1 MIKSMT
7 GYGRAECELPSKK
20 ITIEIKSLNSKQLDI
35 NARFPGIY
43 REKDIEVRKIIAERL
58 ERGKVD
64 FNLYCEQLGEES
76 NASINKQIVKNYYN
90 QLLDVCSELKLELT
104 EHSFQSILR
113 LPDAVKID
121 HEELDEEEWKII
133 LDKIGFA
140 IDKLNQFRDQEGKAL
155 EADMI
160 SHIENI
166 VDLKDRVQQYESE
179 RIEKIKSRLSD
190 ALNSISSNVQSDPN
204 RFEQELIFYLEKL
217 DINEEKVRL
226 QNHCN
231 YFLETIKEPIP
242 SGKKLG
248 FITQEIGREINTL
261 GSKANHTE
269 IQKLVIIMKDELEKI
284 KEQSLNVL

>member
-7 GYGRAECELPSKK
+7 GYGKAECELPSKK
-20 ITIEIKSLNSKQLDI
+20 IMIEIKSLNSKQLDI
-35 NARFPGIY
+35 NTRFPGIY
-43 REKDIEVRKIIAERL
+43 REKDIEVRKIIAEKL

-64 FNLYCEQLGEES
+64 FNIYCEQLGEES

-90 QLLDVCSELKLELT
+90 QLAEVCSDLNLQVT

-133 LDKIGFA
+133 VENIGSA
-140 IDKLNQFRDQEGKAL
+140 IEKLNQFREQEGKAL

-160 SHIENI
+160 SHIMNI
-166 VDLKDRVQQYESE
+166 VELKDNVKQYESE
-179 RIEKIKSRLSD
+179 RIEKIKTRLSD
-190 ALNSISSNVQSDPN
+190 ALNSLSANVQSDPN

-226 QNHCN
+226 QNHCD

>member
-1 MIKSMT
+1 M
-7 GYGRAECELPSKK
+7 AE
-20 ITIEIKSLNSKQLDI
+20 
-35 NARFPGIY
+35 
-43 REKDIEVRKIIAERL
+43 
-58 ERGKVD
+58 
-64 FNLYCEQLGEES
+64 
-76 NASINKQIVKNYYN
+76 
-90 QLLDVCSELKLELT
+90 VCSDLNLQVT

-133 LDKIGFA
+133 VENIGSA
-140 IDKLNQFRDQEGKAL
+140 IEKLNQFREQEGKAL

-160 SHIENI
+160 SHIMNI
-166 VDLKDRVQQYESE
+166 VELKDNVKQYESE
-179 RIEKIKSRLSD
+179 RIEKIKTRLSD
-190 ALNSISSNVQSDPN
+190 ALNSLSANVQSDPN

-226 QNHCN
+226 QNHCD